1 MHSSF
6 DFISFKTFCEEYEKS
21 SEKKIQTQMNQKKLI
36 MDFRK
41 LVVNIKKIFQN

>member
-21 SEKKIQTQMNQKKLI
+21 SDKNDSNSDESTEINHG
-36 MDFRK
+36 F
-41 LVVNIKKIFQN
+41 